1 MNEPNSMPTSDLRK
15 SGDKGFCGKSRP
27 VLACS
32 SGGNQGRT
40 VRIVIFTALIALGAT
55 AAVAASYPGHPVTTP
70 EITAADISARD
81 KAISDNA
88 FEGRG
93 PGTINGEA
101 AAQWTVDELKRLGIA
116 PANNGSYFQTVPAV
130 SITLDPAKSQFA
142 FTTPKGKLTPKFAED
157 VVYWT
162 PQFAGSDVAVKNSQ
176 LVFVGYGV
184 VAPEYKWN
192 DYAGLDVKGKTV
204 VILIN
209 DPGNE
214 DAHPDAKFFKG
225 SAMTYYGRWT
235 YKFEEAALQGAAAAI
250 VVHETKPAAYGWQ
263 VVRGSNSGAKLW
275 LDAADKD
282 KSMLPVQG
290 WMTLDIAK
298 DLFARAG
305 LDYSALKAAANKPGF
320 KAVAM
325 KGERLD
331 IAAHSTVTSLKTRNV
346 VGEIK
351 GTKHPDDVVIFSG
364 HWDHLGRND
373 AIPGP
378 DKIFNGAVDN
388 GMGVAQTLELA
399 EKFAHDK
406 PAARSLVFAFWTLE
420 EQGLLGSEYFAE
432 HPLWPAGH
440 IVGVF
445 NTDADGPS
453 PISHDME
460 APGTGQS
467 QLEDV
472 LKKAL
477 ATQHRV
483 LSPDREPEK
492 GHFFRSDH
500 FSLAK
505 QGIPAI
511 SPGGG
516 HDLVVG
522 GMAAGMKLSDDYVE
536 HHYHQPDDEWHANW
550 DLANP
555 TEDTKALYI
564 AGKDLANS
572 NAWPNWYP
580 DSEFRAA
587 RDKQRK

>member
-1 MNEPNSMPTSDLRK
+1 M
-15 SGDKGFCGKSRP
+15 
-27 VLACS
+27 A
-32 SGGNQGRT
+32 RT
-40 VRIVIFTALIALGAT
+40 VKTTLVAFMIALAAT
-55 AAVAASYPGHPVTTP
+55 AAQGAAYPAHPPTSP
-70 EITAADISARD
+70 EIKAADISARV
-81 KAISDNA
+81 KAISDDA
-88 FEGRG
+88 FQGRG
-93 PGTINGEA
+93 PGTVAGEA
-101 AAQWTVDELKRLGIA
+101 AADWIAQDLKQLGVA
-116 PANNGSYFQTVPAV
+116 PANDGSYFQTVPTV
-130 SITLDPAKSQFA
+130 SITLQSAQSRFA
-142 FTTPKGKLTPKFAED
+142 FSTPKGKLTPKFAD
-157 VVYWT
+157 DTVYWT
-162 PQFAGSDVAVKNSQ
+162 PQFAGPDVVVKNSD

-192 DYAGLDVKGKTV
+192 DYSGVDVKGKTV

-214 DAHPDAKFFKG
+214 DAKPDPKFFKG

-235 YKFEEAALQGAAAAI
+235 YKFEEAARQGAAAAI
-250 VVHETKPAAYGWQ
+250 IVHETKPAAYGWQ
-263 VVRGSNSGAKLW
+263 VVRTSNSSAKLW
-275 LDAADKD
+275 LDATDKN

-290 WMTLDIAK
+290 WITLDTAR
-298 DLFARAG
+298 DLFARGG
-305 LDYSALKAAANKPGF
+305 LDYAKLKAAADRPGF

-325 KGERLD
+325 KGETLD
-331 IAAHSTVTSLKTRNV
+331 VSAHSTVTSLKTRNV
-346 VGEIK
+346 VGMLR
-351 GTKHPDDVVIFSG
+351 GTKTPDDVVIFSG

-373 AIPGP
+373 AALGP

-388 GMGVAQTLELA
+388 GTGVAQTLELA
-399 EKFAHDK
+399 EKFVHDK
-406 PAARSLVFAFWTLE
+406 RPQRSIAFAFWTLE

-432 HPLWPAGH
+432 HPLWPKNH
-440 IVGVF
+440 IVAVF

-453 PISHDME
+453 PLSRDME

-467 QLEDV
+467 ELEDV

-522 GMAAGMKLSDDYVE
+522 GMAAGQKLSDDYVD
-536 HHYHQPDDEWHANW
+536 HRYHQPGDEWRVDW
-550 DLANP
+550 DLTNP

-564 AGKDLANS
+564 AGATLANS
-572 NAWPNWYP
+572 DAWPNWYP
-580 DSEFRAA
+580 DSEFRAM